1 MKRKIF
7 CLAVALCL
15 IFSLLTGSTACTKP
29 SDNSSS
35 SQQSGDSSSATE
47 TKLPDNTAASK
58 DHTKILYYSE
68 NNVAYDD
75 DNDCYEYC
83 FMTPYLAAR
92 PTGGA
97 VLVFPGGAYSNLSN
111 SHRLADGTKTGT
123 DNDGDQ
129 KESSSIAKFYN
140 AQGISVFI
148 VNYRTKCVVGTTIS
162 YKQILSDATRALK
175 YVSKN
180 ADKYYVKKDKI
191 AVQGYSAGGHLASV
205 LVTKGCFDIADP
217 TYVKDEIDEEKA
229 VVSAG
234 VLCYPVITL
243 SESYTHKSTAKNFSG
258 GDSAIKTEYSSE
270 KNVTAST
277 APCFLWCHEND
288 GTVPSKNTKAMR
300 DALTA
305 ANVKNET
312 HIFDDN
318 GTKEHGVGIAE
329 SFEEAK
335 AWTSLATAFLK
346 SLGF

>member
-15 IFSLLTGSTACTKP
+15 IFSLLTGFTACTKP

-35 SQQSGDSSSATE
+35 SAQGGGSSSGGQE
-47 TKLPDNTAASK
+47 LPDNTAASK
-58 DHTKILYYSE
+58 DHSKILYYSE

-75 DNDCYEYC
+75 GNDCYEYC

-123 DNDGDQ
+123 DNDGDK

-148 VNYRTKCVVGTTIS
+148 VNYRTKSVVGTAIS

-205 LVTKGCFDIADP
+205 MVTKGCFDIADP

-243 SESYTHKSTAKNFSG
+243 AESYTHKTTAKNFSG

-277 APCFLWCHEND
+277 APCFLWCHDKD
-288 GTVPSKNTKAMR
+288 GTVSSENTRAMQTALLEKN
-300 DALTA
+300 
-305 ANVKNET
+305 VECEV

-318 GTKEHGVGIAE
+318 GATDHGIGIAE
-329 SFEEAK
+329 NFEEAK

-346 SLGF
+346 NLGF

>member
-1 MKRKIF
+1 
-7 CLAVALCL
+7 
-15 IFSLLTGSTACTKP
+15 
-29 SDNSSS
+29 
-35 SQQSGDSSSATE
+35 
-47 TKLPDNTAASK
+47 
-58 DHTKILYYSE
+58 
-68 NNVAYDD
+68 
-75 DNDCYEYC
+75 
-83 FMTPYLAAR
+83 MTPYLAAR

-148 VNYRTKCVVGTTIS
+148 VNYRTKRVVGTTIS

>member
-15 IFSLLTGSTACTKP
+15 IFSLLTGFTACAKP

-35 SQQSGDSSSATE
+35 SQQSGDSSSTTE

-58 DHTKILYYSE
+58 DHTKILYYYE

-123 DNDGDQ
+123 DNNGDQ
-129 KESSSIAKFYN
+129 KEASSIAKFYN

-148 VNYRTKCVVGTTIS
+148 VNYRTKSVEKNIS

-300 DALTA
+300 DALNA

>member
-15 IFSLLTGSTACTKP
+15 IFSLLTGFTACTKP

-35 SQQSGDSSSATE
+35 SAQGGGSSSGGQE
-47 TKLPDNTAASK
+47 LPDNTAASK
-58 DHTKILYYSE
+58 DHSKILYYSE

-148 VNYRTKCVVGTTIS
+148 VNYRTKSVVGTTIS

-243 SESYTHKSTAKNFSG
+243 AESYTHKTTAKNFSG

-288 GTVPSKNTKAMR
+288 GTVPSKNTKAMQT
-300 DALTA
+300 ALLEK
-305 ANVKNET
+305 NVECEV

-318 GTKEHGVGIAE
+318 GATDHGIGIAE
-329 SFEEAK
+329 NFEEAK

>member
-1 MKRKIF
+1 MKRTIF

-15 IFSLLTGSTACTKP
+15 LFSISTGFTACAKKGNDSP
-29 SDNSSS
+29 STS
-35 SQQSGDSSSATE
+35 SGDSSSATE

-329 SFEEAK
+329 SFGEAK

>member
-7 CLAVALCL
+7 CLAVAICL
-15 IFSLLTGSTACTKP
+15 LFSILTGFTACAKKENDSP
-29 SDNSSS
+29 SAST
-35 SQQSGDSSSATE
+35 GDSSSATE

-58 DHTKILYYSE
+58 DHSKILYYSE

-75 DNDCYEYC
+75 GNDCYEYC

-111 SHRLADGTKTGT
+111 SRLADGKKTGT

-148 VNYRTKCVVGTTIS
+148 VNYRTKSVVGTAIS

-205 LVTKGCFDIADP
+205 MVTKGCFDIADP

-243 SESYTHKSTAKNFSG
+243 AESYTHKTTAKNFSG

>member
-7 CLAVALCL
+7 CLAVAICL
-15 IFSLLTGSTACTKP
+15 LFSISTGFTACAKKGNDSP
-29 SDNSSS
+29 SAS
-35 SQQSGDSSSATE
+35 SGDSSSATE

-111 SHRLADGTKTGT
+111 SRLADGTKTGA

-140 AQGISVFI
+140 EKGISVFI
-148 VNYRTKCVVGTTIS
+148 VNYRTKRVVGTTIS

-318 GTKEHGVGIAE
+318 GTTEHGVGIAE

>member
-15 IFSLLTGSTACTKP
+15 LFSISTGFTACAKKGNDSP
-29 SDNSSS
+29 SAS
-35 SQQSGDSSSATE
+35 SGDSSSATE

-92 PTGGA
+92 PTGRA

-148 VNYRTKCVVGTTIS
+148 VNYRTKSVVGTTIS

-318 GTKEHGVGIAE
+318 GTTEHGVGIAE

>member
-15 IFSLLTGSTACTKP
+15 LFSISTGFTACAKKGNDSP
-29 SDNSSS
+29 SAST
-35 SQQSGDSSSATE
+35 GDSSSATE

-58 DHTKILYYSE
+58 DHTKFLYYSE

-148 VNYRTKCVVGTTIS
+148 VNYRTKSVEKNIS

-318 GTKEHGVGIAE
+318 GTTEHGVGIAE

>member
-7 CLAVALCL
+7 CLAVAICL
-15 IFSLLTGSTACTKP
+15 LFSILTGFTACAKKGNDSP
-29 SDNSSS
+29 SAST
-35 SQQSGDSSSATE
+35 GDSSSATE

-111 SHRLADGTKTGT
+111 SRLADGTKTGA

-148 VNYRTKCVVGTTIS
+148 VNYRTKRVVGTTIS

-329 SFEEAK
+329 SFGEAK

>member
-15 IFSLLTGSTACTKP
+15 LFSISTSFTACAKKGNDSP
-29 SDNSSS
+29 SAS
-35 SQQSGDSSSATE
+35 SGDSSSATE

-148 VNYRTKCVVGTTIS
+148 VNYRTKSVVGTTIS

-217 TYVKDEIDEEKA
+217 TYVKDEIDEENA

-335 AWTSLATAFLK
+335 TWTSLATAFLK

>member
-15 IFSLLTGSTACTKP
+15 IFSLLTGFTACTKP

-35 SQQSGDSSSATE
+35 SAQGGGSSSGGQE
-47 TKLPDNTAASK
+47 LPDNTAASK
-58 DHTKILYYSE
+58 DHSKILYYSE

-75 DNDCYEYC
+75 GNDCYEYC

-148 VNYRTKCVVGTTIS
+148 VNYRTKSVVGTTIS

-318 GTKEHGVGIAE
+318 GATDHGIGIAE
-329 SFEEAK
+329 NFEEAK

-346 SLGF
+346 NLGF

>member
-15 IFSLLTGSTACTKP
+15 LFSISTGFTACAKKGNDSP
-29 SDNSSS
+29 SAS
-35 SQQSGDSSSATE
+35 SGDSSSATE
-47 TKLPDNTAASK
+47 AKLPDNTAASK

-111 SHRLADGTKTGT
+111 SHRLDGTKTGT

-148 VNYRTKCVVGTTIS
+148 VNYRTKSVVGTTIS

-205 LVTKGCFDIADP
+205 LVTKGCFDINDP

>member
-7 CLAVALCL
+7 CLAVAICL
-15 IFSLLTGSTACTKP
+15 LFSISTGFTACAKKGNDSP
-29 SDNSSS
+29 SAS
-35 SQQSGDSSSATE
+35 SGDSSSATE

-148 VNYRTKCVVGTTIS
+148 VNYRTKSVVGTTIS

-205 LVTKGCFDIADP
+205 LVTKGCFDINDP
-217 TYVKDEIDEEKA
+217 TYVKDEIDEENA

-277 APCFLWCHEND
+277 APCFLWCHKND

-318 GTKEHGVGIAE
+318 GTTEHGVGIAE

-335 AWTSLATAFLK
+335 TWTSLATAFLK

>member
-15 IFSLLTGSTACTKP
+15 IFSLLTGFTACTKP

-35 SQQSGDSSSATE
+35 SAQGGGSSSGGQE
-47 TKLPDNTAASK
+47 LPDNTAASK
-58 DHTKILYYSE
+58 DHTKIMYYSE
-68 NNVAYDD
+68 GNVAYDD

-111 SHRLADGTKTGT
+111 SHRVDGTKTGT

-140 AQGISVFI
+140 EQGISVFI
-148 VNYRTKCVVGTTIS
+148 VNYRTKSVEKNIS

-217 TYVKDEIDEEKA
+217 TYVKDEIDEENA

-305 ANVKNET
+305 ANVKNEP
-312 HIFDDN
+312 HIFNDN
-318 GTKEHGVGIAE
+318 GTTEHGVGIAE

>member
-7 CLAVALCL
+7 CLAVAICL
-15 IFSLLTGSTACTKP
+15 LFSILTGFTACAKKGNDSP
-29 SDNSSS
+29 SAST
-35 SQQSGDSSSATE
+35 GDSSSATE
-47 TKLPDNTAASK
+47 TKLPDNTAASR
-58 DHTKILYYSE
+58 DHSKILYYSE
-68 NNVAYDD
+68 GNVAYDD

-129 KESSSIAKFYN
+129 KEASSIAKFYN

-148 VNYRTKCVVGTTIS
+148 VNYRTKSVVGTTIS

-243 SESYTHKSTAKNFSG
+243 SENYTHKSTAKNFSG

-329 SFEEAK
+329 SFGEAK

>member
-15 IFSLLTGSTACTKP
+15 IFSLLTGFAACTKP

-35 SQQSGDSSSATE
+35 SSQGGGSSSGGQE
-47 TKLPDNTAASK
+47 LPDNTAASK
-58 DHTKILYYSE
+58 DHTKILYYSK

-140 AQGISVFI
+140 EQGISVFI
-148 VNYRTKCVVGTTIS
+148 VNYRTKSVEKNIS

-300 DALTA
+300 NALTA

-318 GTKEHGVGIAE
+318 GTTEHGVGIAE

>member
-15 IFSLLTGSTACTKP
+15 LFSISTGFTACAKKGNDSP
-29 SDNSSS
+29 SAST
-35 SQQSGDSSSATE
+35 GDSSSATE

-58 DHTKILYYSE
+58 DHSKILYYSE

-111 SHRLADGTKTGT
+111 SHRLADGKKTGT

-148 VNYRTKCVVGTTIS
+148 VNYRTKSVVGTTIS

>member
-15 IFSLLTGSTACTKP
+15 IFSLLTGFTACTKP

-35 SQQSGDSSSATE
+35 SAQGGGSSSGGQE
-47 TKLPDNTAASK
+47 LPDNTAASK
-58 DHTKILYYSE
+58 DHTKIMYYSE
-68 NNVAYDD
+68 GNVAYDD

-111 SHRLADGTKTGT
+111 SHRVDGTKTGT

-140 AQGISVFI
+140 EQGISVFI
-148 VNYRTKCVVGTTIS
+148 VNYRTKSVEKNIS

-217 TYVKDEIDEEKA
+217 TYVKDEIDEENA

-312 HIFDDN
+312 HIFNDN
-318 GTKEHGVGIAE
+318 GTTEHGVGIAE

>member
-15 IFSLLTGSTACTKP
+15 LFSILTGFTACAKKGNDSP
-29 SDNSSS
+29 SAST
-35 SQQSGDSSSATE
+35 GDSSSATE

-111 SHRLADGTKTGT
+111 SHHLADGTKTGT

-148 VNYRTKCVVGTTIS
+148 VNYRTKSVVGTTIS

-243 SESYTHKSTAKNFSG
+243 SENYTHKSTAKNFSG

-335 AWTSLATAFLK
+335 TWTSLATAFLK

>member
-15 IFSLLTGSTACTKP
+15 LFSISTGFTACAKKGNDSP
-29 SDNSSS
+29 SAST
-35 SQQSGDSSSATE
+35 GDSSSGTE

-58 DHTKILYYSE
+58 DHSKILYYSE

-140 AQGISVFI
+140 AHGISVFI

-205 LVTKGCFDIADP
+205 LVTKGCFDINDP

-258 GDSAIKTEYSSE
+258 GDATIKTEYSSE

-318 GTKEHGVGIAE
+318 GTTEHGVGIAE

>member
-7 CLAVALCL
+7 CLAVAICL
-15 IFSLLTGSTACTKP
+15 LFSILTGFTACAKKGNDSP
-29 SDNSSS
+29 SAST
-35 SQQSGDSSSATE
+35 GDSSSATE

-111 SHRLADGTKTGT
+111 SRRLADGTKTGT

-148 VNYRTKCVVGTTIS
+148 VNYRTKSVVGTTIS

-243 SESYTHKSTAKNFSG
+243 SENYTHKSTAKNFSG

>member
-15 IFSLLTGSTACTKP
+15 IFSLLTGFTACTKP

-35 SQQSGDSSSATE
+35 SAQGGGSSSGGQE
-47 TKLPDNTAASK
+47 LPDNTAASK

-75 DNDCYEYC
+75 GNDCYEYC

-111 SHRLADGTKTGT
+111 SYRLADGTKTGT

-148 VNYRTKCVVGTTIS
+148 VNYRTKSVVGTAIS

-205 LVTKGCFDIADP
+205 MLTKGCFAIDDP
-217 TYVKDEIDEEKA
+217 TYVKDEIDEEKP

-243 SESYTHKSTAKNFSG
+243 AESYTHKTTAKNFSG
-258 GDSAIKTEYSSE
+258 GDEAIKTAYSSE
-270 KNVTAST
+270 KNVTENT
-277 APCFLWCHEND
+277 PPCFLWCHDKD
-288 GTVPSKNTKAMR
+288 GTVPSQNTRAMQTALLEKN
-300 DALTA
+300 
-305 ANVKNET
+305 VECEV

-318 GTKEHGVGIAE
+318 GATDHGIGIAE
-329 SFEEAK
+329 NFEEAK

-346 SLGF
+346 NLGF

>member
-1 MKRKIF
+1 M
-7 CLAVALCL
+7 
-15 IFSLLTGSTACTKP
+15 IFSLLTGFTACTKP

-35 SQQSGDSSSATE
+35 SAQGGGSSSGGQE
-47 TKLPDNTAASK
+47 LPDNTAASK

-111 SHRLADGTKTGT
+111 SRLADGKKTGT

-148 VNYRTKCVVGTTIS
+148 VNYRTKSVEKNIS

-229 VVSAG
+229 IVSAG

-318 GTKEHGVGIAE
+318 GATDHGIGIAE
-329 SFEEAK
+329 NFEEAK

-346 SLGF
+346 NLGF

>member
-7 CLAVALCL
+7 CLAVAICL
-15 IFSLLTGSTACTKP
+15 LFSLLTGFTACAKKGNDSP
-29 SDNSSS
+29 SAST
-35 SQQSGDSSSATE
+35 GDSSSATE

-75 DNDCYEYC
+75 GNDCYEYC

-111 SHRLADGTKTGT
+111 SRLADGKKTGT

-140 AQGISVFI
+140 EKGISVFI
-148 VNYRTKCVVGTTIS
+148 VNYRTKSVVGTTIS

>member
-15 IFSLLTGSTACTKP
+15 LFSISTGFIACAKKENDSP
-29 SDNSSS
+29 SAS
-35 SQQSGDSSSATE
+35 SGDSSSATE

-148 VNYRTKCVVGTTIS
+148 VNYRTKSVVGTTIS

-205 LVTKGCFDIADP
+205 LVTKGCFDINDP

>member
-15 IFSLLTGSTACTKP
+15 IFSLLTGFTACTKP

-35 SQQSGDSSSATE
+35 SAQGGGSSSGGQE
-47 TKLPDNTAASK
+47 LPDNTAASK
-58 DHTKILYYSE
+58 DHSKILYYSE

-75 DNDCYEYC
+75 GNDCYEYC

-148 VNYRTKCVVGTTIS
+148 VNYRTKSVEKNIS

-205 LVTKGCFDIADP
+205 MVTKGCFDIADP

-243 SESYTHKSTAKNFSG
+243 AESYTHKTTAKNFSG

-277 APCFLWCHEND
+277 APCFLWCHDKD
-288 GTVPSKNTKAMR
+288 GTVSSENTRAMQTALLEKN
-300 DALTA
+300 
-305 ANVKNET
+305 VECEV

-318 GTKEHGVGIAE
+318 GATDHGIGIAE
-329 SFEEAK
+329 NFEEAK

>member
-15 IFSLLTGSTACTKP
+15 IFSLLTGFTACTKP

-35 SQQSGDSSSATE
+35 SAQGGGSSSGGQE
-47 TKLPDNTAASK
+47 LPDNTAGSK

-68 NNVAYDD
+68 GNVAYDD

-111 SHRLADGTKTGT
+111 SHRVDGTKTGT

-140 AQGISVFI
+140 EQGISVFI
-148 VNYRTKCVVGTTIS
+148 VNYRTKSVEKNIS

-217 TYVKDEIDEEKA
+217 TYVKDEIDEENA

-288 GTVPSKNTKAMR
+288 GTVPSQNTKAMR

-318 GTKEHGVGIAE
+318 GATDHGVGIAE

-335 AWTSLATAFLK
+335 VWTSLATAFLK

>member
-15 IFSLLTGSTACTKP
+15 IFSLLTGFTACTKP

-35 SQQSGDSSSATE
+35 SAQGGGSSSGGQE
-47 TKLPDNTAASK
+47 LPDNTAASK
-58 DHTKILYYSE
+58 DHTKILYYSK

-140 AQGISVFI
+140 EQGISVFI
-148 VNYRTKCVVGTTIS
+148 VNYRTKSVERNIS

-217 TYVKDEIDEEKA
+217 TYVKDEIDEENA

-243 SESYTHKSTAKNFSG
+243 SESYTHQSTAKNFSG
-258 GDSAIKTEYSSE
+258 GDSAIKPEYSSE

-318 GTKEHGVGIAE
+318 GTTEHGVGIAE

-335 AWTSLATAFLK
+335 TWTSLATAFLK
-346 SLGF
+346 NLGF

>member
-15 IFSLLTGSTACTKP
+15 IFSLLTGFTACTKP

-35 SQQSGDSSSATE
+35 SAQGGGSSSGGQE
-47 TKLPDNTAASK
+47 LPDNTAASK
-58 DHTKILYYSE
+58 DHSKILYYSE

-75 DNDCYEYC
+75 GNDCYEYC

-111 SHRLADGTKTGT
+111 SRLADGTKTGT

-148 VNYRTKCVVGTTIS
+148 VNYRTKSVVGTTIS

-277 APCFLWCHEND
+277 APCFLWCHDKD
-288 GTVPSKNTKAMR
+288 GTVSSENTRAMQTALLEKN
-300 DALTA
+300 
-305 ANVKNET
+305 VECEV

-318 GTKEHGVGIAE
+318 GATDHGIGIAE
-329 SFEEAK
+329 NFEEAK

>member
-7 CLAVALCL
+7 CLAVAICL
-15 IFSLLTGSTACTKP
+15 LFSILPGFTSCAKKGNDSPSAST
-29 SDNSSS
+29 
-35 SQQSGDSSSATE
+35 GDSSSATE

-111 SHRLADGTKTGT
+111 SRRLADGTKTGT

-148 VNYRTKCVVGTTIS
+148 VNYRTKSVEKNIT

-243 SESYTHKSTAKNFSG
+243 SENYTHKSTAKNFSG

-335 AWTSLATAFLK
+335 TWTSLATAFLK

>member
-15 IFSLLTGSTACTKP
+15 IFSLLTGFTACAKKG
-29 SDNSSS
+29 N
-35 SQQSGDSSSATE
+35 DSSSAQGGGSSSGGQE
-47 TKLPDNTAASK
+47 LPDNTAASK

-111 SHRLADGTKTGT
+111 SRLADGTKTGA

-148 VNYRTKCVVGTTIS
+148 VNYRTKRVVGTTIS

-205 LVTKGCFDIADP
+205 LLTKGCFDIADP

-305 ANVKNET
+305 ANVKNEV

-318 GTKEHGVGIAE
+318 GATDHGIGIAE
-329 SFEEAK
+329 NFEEAK

-346 SLGF
+346 NLGF

>member
-15 IFSLLTGSTACTKP
+15 LFSILPGFTACAKKGNDSP
-29 SDNSSS
+29 SAST
-35 SQQSGDSSSATE
+35 GDSSSATE

-111 SHRLADGTKTGT
+111 SRLADGKKTGT

-148 VNYRTKCVVGTTIS
+148 VNYRTKSVVGTAIS

-205 LVTKGCFDIADP
+205 MVTKGCFDIADP

-243 SESYTHKSTAKNFSG
+243 AESYTHKTTAKNFSG

>member
-15 IFSLLTGSTACTKP
+15 LFSISTGFTACAKKGNDSP
-29 SDNSSS
+29 SAST
-35 SQQSGDSSSATE
+35 GDSSSATE

-111 SHRLADGTKTGT
+111 SRLADGKKTGT

-140 AQGISVFI
+140 EKGISVFI
-148 VNYRTKCVVGTTIS
+148 VNYRTKSVEKNIS

-258 GDSAIKTEYSSE
+258 GDSVIKTEYSSE

-318 GTKEHGVGIAE
+318 GTTEHGVGIAE

>member
-7 CLAVALCL
+7 CLAVAICL
-15 IFSLLTGSTACTKP
+15 LFSILTGFTACTKP

-35 SQQSGDSSSATE
+35 SAQGGGSSSGGQE
-47 TKLPDNTAASK
+47 LPDNTAASK
-58 DHTKILYYSE
+58 DHSKILYYSE

-148 VNYRTKCVVGTTIS
+148 VNYRTKSVVGTTIS

-205 LVTKGCFDIADP
+205 LVTKGCFDINDP

-243 SESYTHKSTAKNFSG
+243 SENYTHKSTAKNFSG

-288 GTVPSKNTKAMR
+288 GTVQSKNTKAMR

>member
-15 IFSLLTGSTACTKP
+15 IFSLLTGFTACTKP

-35 SQQSGDSSSATE
+35 SAQGGGSSSGGQE
-47 TKLPDNTAASK
+47 LPDNTAASK
-58 DHTKILYYSE
+58 DHTKILYYSH

-83 FMTPYLAAR
+83 FMTPYFAAR

-140 AQGISVFI
+140 EQGISVFI
-148 VNYRTKCVVGTTIS
+148 VNYRTKSVEKNIS

-217 TYVKDEIDEEKA
+217 TYVKDEIDEENA

-243 SESYTHKSTAKNFSG
+243 AESYTHKSTAKNFSG

-318 GTKEHGVGIAE
+318 GTTEHGVGIAE